1 MYTEL
6 SSRKITENKR
16 WNCTGRTGKKICRS
30 CGNSSQNE
38 KQYRE
43 QRGKS
48 LFERA
53 AALQKALLEE
63 DKKETG
69 KLYAMFSDLFGKL
82 IDILSYLDIG

>member
-1 MYTEL
+1 M
-6 SSRKITENKR
+6 
-16 WNCTGRTGKKICRS
+16 
-30 CGNSSQNE
+30 
-38 KQYRE
+38 
-43 QRGKS
+43 
-48 LFERA
+48 FERA